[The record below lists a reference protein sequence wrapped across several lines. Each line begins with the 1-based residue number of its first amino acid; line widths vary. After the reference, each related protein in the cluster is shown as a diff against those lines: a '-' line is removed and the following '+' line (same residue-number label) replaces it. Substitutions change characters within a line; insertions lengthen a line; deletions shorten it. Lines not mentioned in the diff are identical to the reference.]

1 MQAQNFQII
10 IVLPSKILMY
20 YCLAERS
27 KPNISISIVS
37 LSQTKAGHK
46 IVIALFLISQILMYF
61 FVGNKASQKFQIVL
75 VLPSQIRI
83 YYCVVKVRK
92 ASKKNFK

>member
-10 IVLPSKILMY
+10 LVLPSKILMY

-27 KPNISISIVS
+27 EPNISISIVS

-61 FVGNKASQKFQIVL
+61 FCRQQ
-75 VLPSQIRI
+75 
-83 YYCVVKVRK
+83 
-92 ASKKNFK
+92 SKPKIPNSTCFTQSNPNILLCC